1 MRWED
6 ERYVRLYT
14 RDTATWKLLPWQGR
28 ALLPLLLR
36 KCDRAGI
43 IDVGD
48 DDTDGVAALVDLP
61 TEVVEPGLAALVKRG
76 VLEKSKGS
84 LVFPKFIEAQEANKS
99 DAARQKDSRERRR
112 DLVRAGLAPDQR
124 LPVVYFVQ
132 GENGGPI
139 KIGRTDDLARRLVG
153 LSTSS
158 PDKLVVLAAAPGNE
172 SDERTIHAHFSPA
185 RQRGEWFAPTPGLMR
200 FIAEVV
206 RDGSEAI
213 KRVTQH
219 DPCHV
224 TPRDT
229 SQAVTRHGTGGVTP
243 SLAVPNPPD
252 CLPPGD
258 AEGEPPHA
266 DKSDEQKPAEGRDSP
281 KPATTPADDPPKGTD
296 GASSAPRGAS
306 AKGTEGGAGEQGT
319 LFVQP
324 PADERPKRARRGGA
338 SKAPSEMPFT
348 IGAALHALAESSN
361 GRFAPGEGRDITKG
375 VAAQLTAH
383 VKKYPTLEE
392 WRVLGEWLAAGG
404 WSNLDTL
411 SPSWAAGNSFCG
423 AMVLARDWHARGRPA
438 LDGHRQHSAP
448 QVPATVPL
456 SASQYSAP
464 KPLPE
469 GVKSPSQIIRERQAA
484 IAAARRAEVDRGTH

>member
-36 KCDRAGI
+36 KADRIGLV
-43 IDVGD
+43 DVEGD
-48 DDTDGVAALVDLP
+48 RVEGVAALVDLP
-61 TEVVEPGLAALVKRG
+61 PEVVEPGLTGLLSRG
-76 VLEKSKGS
+76 VVVEAPGGLA
-84 LVFPKFIEAQEANKS
+84 FPRYTEAQEARAS
-99 DAARQKDSRERRR
+99 DRLRAQDYRARKGITHRDAPSRTVTHHHDSSH
-112 DLVRAGLAPDQR
+112 G
-124 LPVVYFVQ
+124 
-132 GENGGPI
+132 
-139 KIGRTDDLARRLVG
+139 
-153 LSTSS
+153 
-158 PDKLVVLAAAPGNE
+158 
-172 SDERTIHAHFSPA
+172 
-185 RQRGEWFAPTPGLMR
+185 
-200 FIAEVV
+200 
-206 RDGSEAI
+206 
-213 KRVTQH
+213 
-219 DPCHV
+219 V
-224 TPRDT
+224 TPRHPA
-229 SQAVTRHGTGGVTP
+229 SPAVTP
-243 SLAVPNPPD
+243 SLAEPSHPD

-258 AEGEPPHA
+258 AEDEPPHA
-266 DKSDEQKPAEGRDSP
+266 DKSDEQKPAEGRDAP
-281 KPATTPADDPPKGTD
+281 QPATTPAGDLPKGTD
-296 GASSAPRGAS
+296 EASSAPGGAS
-306 AKGTEGGAGEQGT
+306 TKGTEGGAGEQGA
-319 LFVQP
+319 LFP
-324 PADERPKRARRGGA
+324 RPHADDRPRKARRGGA

-348 IGAALHALAESSN
+348 IGEALRALAESSN

-438 LDGHRQHSAP
+438 LDGHRQHGAP

-456 SASQYSAP
+456 SSSPYSAP